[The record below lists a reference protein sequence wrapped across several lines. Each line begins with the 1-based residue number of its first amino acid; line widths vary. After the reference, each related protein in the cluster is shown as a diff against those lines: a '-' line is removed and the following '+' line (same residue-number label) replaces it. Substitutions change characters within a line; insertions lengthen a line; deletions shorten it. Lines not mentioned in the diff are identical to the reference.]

1 MLFSKEFQLID
12 FTQKEFAEKEFER
25 EFCRF
30 QLIYDICS
38 PKKTGITLKYIK
50 QMSRICEITGK
61 KAIVGNK
68 VSHSNAKTK
77 RKFNVNL
84 QVKRFFLPEENKW
97 ISLRLSTSALRTIN
111 KNGIDAVIKE
121 ARAQGFLKK

>member
-1 MLFSKEFQLID
+1 
-12 FTQKEFAEKEFER
+12 
-25 EFCRF
+25 
-30 QLIYDICS
+30 
-38 PKKTGITLKYIK
+38 
-50 QMSRICEITGK
+50 MSRICEITGK

-97 ISLRLSTSALRTIN
+97 ITLRLSTSALRTIN
-111 KNGIDAVIKE
+111 KNGIAAVIKE
-121 ARAQGFLKK
+121 ARTQGFLKK

>member
-1 MLFSKEFQLID
+1 
-12 FTQKEFAEKEFER
+12 
-25 EFCRF
+25 
-30 QLIYDICS
+30 
-38 PKKTGITLKYIK
+38 
-50 QMSRICEITGK
+50 MSRVCEITGK

-84 QVKRFFLPEENKW
+84 KVKKFFLPEEKKW
-97 ISLRLSTSALRTIN
+97 ITLRLSTSAIRTIT
-111 KNGIDAVIKE
+111 KNGITAVMKE

>member
-1 MLFSKEFQLID
+1 
-12 FTQKEFAEKEFER
+12 
-25 EFCRF
+25 
-30 QLIYDICS
+30 
-38 PKKTGITLKYIK
+38 
-50 QMSRICEITGK
+50 MSRICEITGK

-97 ISLRLSTSALRTIN
+97 ITLRLSTSALRTIN
-111 KNGIDAVIKE
+111 KNGIDVVIKE
-121 ARAQGFLKK
+121 VRTQGFLKK